1 MTTTPHS
8 PSGLAGEQLRLVIDT
23 IVEAV
28 PGTEVVDVVA
38 RTGVSILGFDE
49 ASFAAPGTEVVHA
62 RIRDRVLG
70 QLSGSAPMG
79 SFSCTVAGVVWGV
92 LVEPIQIQG
101 GGVVKGALV
110 VAREGRA
117 WSSRERALTKTLGG
131 LLSHVATLATRE
143 SSLIHQQRLD
153 ELVSQVAE
161 RLMSV
166 SSRTRNEVL
175 SWTTRLLAE
184 FLGADVAFLR
194 RNDHARGLSVLE
206 AEWPI
211 REVEQPDP
219 LGEVPFDADP
229 VFAAM
234 KDLREP
240 YLPVPH
246 GTPDEYLERV
256 EAGTGVKRVGGAAV
270 PLLMADQTWGILGFL
285 HFGLHAWTTAEIN
298 ALQAVASMLVQ
309 LQARLDAEEQTE
321 YNAYHDDLTGLANRR
336 ALLRELKDRL
346 SAHRTTAVL
355 VFDLDRFKV
364 MNDFLGHANGDRLL
378 TTIADRIRTSI
389 RSNDFSARL
398 GGDEFV
404 ILVDNAASEM
414 EVLASAYRILDV
426 VGCPIEIAGQL
437 VSHTASIGIVIA
449 KRGAQNGMDLLGQ
462 ADVALYAAKA
472 QGRNQAVIFDQVLRE
487 AVDERSRTELGAP
500 RGDRERRGCACTSSP
515 RWTCAPGKLL
525 AVEALVRW
533 QHPTRGPPARGRV
546 HHRRRGDGPRRRH
559 GPLGLRRGLPPA
571 RRSGAASIPKLQLVV
586 RVNMSPAAVRDR
598 RDRGVRREL
607 PARARRPGRPPV
619 HRDDR
624 ARRHGTS
631 PRRPPGSCGG
641 FQSLGVEIALDD
653 FGTGY
658 SSMTE
663 LKRLPVD
670 LLKLDMSFVQGITTD
685 KLRPG
690 DRRGDHPPRQG
701 ARPRGRRRGH
711 RDAATIDK
719 LLELGCHRGPGLP
732 SLHAHRP
739 RGADLDAWSAGAIS
753 LPALRAARTQ
763 RPCSPEGRPR
773 VSVAELDDARGP
785 TEHSSTVYEPWL
797 FLTHARRA
805 LDDGPRDRLRLL
817 GPRRPRRALRAQ
829 RRDGRAARR
838 GPRHPGVPPRP
849 APGRTATCSARLGAI
864 PGVYADPDVVPEVVR
879 DAVRSVCQLAL
890 SLHLARYSAAHDAL
904 TNIANRRTFDA
915 ALQTAAVQSSRY
927 GWAFTLVFADLNELK
942 AINDRSGPRRRRRR
956 AAPVRLRAAPLGA
969 RWRHR
974 RAHRRRRVRRH
985 PRQRR
990 RVRGR
995 QLLRPAP

>member
-1 MTTTPHS
+1 VTTTPHS

-38 RTGVSILGFDE
+38 RSGVTILGFDE
-49 ASFAAPGTEVVHA
+49 ASFAAPGTEVAHS

-70 QLSGSAPMG
+70 QLSGGAPIG
-79 SFSCTVAGVVWGV
+79 SFSCTVNGVVWGV

-101 GGVVKGALV
+101 GGVKGALV

-143 SSLIHQQRLD
+143 SSLLHQQRLD

-166 SSRTRNEVL
+166 SSRTRTEVL

-206 AEWPI
+206 AEWPL
-211 REVEQPDP
+211 REIEDPDP

-234 KDLREP
+234 QDLREP
-240 YLPVPH
+240 YLPVPD

-256 EAGTGVKRVGGAAV
+256 EAGSGVKMVGGAAV

-285 HFGLHAWTTAEIN
+285 HFGLHAWSPAEVN

-437 VSHTASIGIVIA
+437 VSHTASIGVVIA

-487 AVDERSRTELGAP
+487 SVDERSRTELGL
-500 RGDRERRGCACTSSP
+500 REAIETEGLRLHFQPEVDLRTGQ
-515 RWTCAPGKLL
+515 LL

-533 QHPTRGPPARGRV
+533 QHPTRGLLPAAAFITVAEETGLVVDMGRWV
-546 HHRRRGDGPRRRH
+546 FADACRQLAAWRRQF
-559 GPLGLRRGLPPA
+559 
-571 RRSGAASIPKLQLVV
+571 PKLRLVV
-586 RVNMSPAAVRDR
+586 RVNMSPAQFATDEIVDFVETCMRVHDVPGDRLCIEMTEHAVMA
-598 RDRGVRREL
+598 E
-607 PARARRPGRPPV
+607 PEKTARILR
-619 HRDDR
+619 
-624 ARRHGTS
+624 
-631 PRRPPGSCGG
+631 G
-641 FQSLGVEIALDD
+641 FQSLGVDIALDD

-663 LKRLPVD
+663 LKRLPVN
-670 LLKLDMSFVQGITTD
+670 LLKLDTSFVQGISTD
-685 KLRPG
+685 KR
-690 DRRGDHPPRQG
+690 DRAIVEAIIRLGKALDLEVVAEG
-701 ARPRGRRRGH
+701 IETS
-711 RDAATIDK
+711 ATIDK
-719 LLELGCHRGPGLP
+719 LLELGCHRGQGYLLSMPIAPEELTP
-732 SLHAHRP
+732 LME
-739 RGADLDAWSAGAIS
+739 AGGIS
-753 LPALRAARTQ
+753 LPALRAARTTSLQ
-763 RPCSPEGRPR
+763 PEGRP
-773 VSVAELDDARGP
+773 V
-785 TEHSSTVYEPWL
+785 
-797 FLTHARRA
+797 
-805 LDDGPRDRLRLL
+805 
-817 GPRRPRRALRAQ
+817 
-829 RRDGRAARR
+829 
-838 GPRHPGVPPRP
+838 
-849 APGRTATCSARLGAI
+849 
-864 PGVYADPDVVPEVVR
+864 
-879 DAVRSVCQLAL
+879 
-890 SLHLARYSAAHDAL
+890 
-904 TNIANRRTFDA
+904 
-915 ALQTAAVQSSRY
+915 
-927 GWAFTLVFADLNELK
+927 
-942 AINDRSGPRRRRRR
+942 
-956 AAPVRLRAAPLGA
+956 
-969 RWRHR
+969 
-974 RAHRRRRVRRH
+974 
-985 PRQRR
+985 
-990 RVRGR
+990 
-995 QLLRPAP
+995 

>member
-1 MTTTPHS
+1 
-8 PSGLAGEQLRLVIDT
+8 VIDT

-28 PGTEVVDVVA
+28 PGTEIVDVVA
-38 RTGVSILGFDE
+38 RTGVTILGFDE
-49 ASFAAPGTEVVHA
+49 ASFAAPGSEVAHT

-70 QLSGSAPMG
+70 QLSGGAPIG
-79 SFSCTVAGVVWGV
+79 AFSCTVSGVVWGV

-101 GGVVKGALV
+101 GGVKGALV

-166 SSRTRNEVL
+166 SSRTRDEVL

-211 REVEQPDP
+211 REVEDPDP

-240 YLPVPH
+240 YLPAPEVK
-246 GTPDEYLERV
+246 PDEYLERV
-256 EAGTGVKRVGGAAV
+256 EAGSGVKMVGGAAV

-285 HFGLHAWTTAEIN
+285 HFGLHAWSTAEVN

-346 SAHRTTAVL
+346 AAHRTTAVL

-437 VSHTASIGIVIA
+437 VSHTASIGVVIA

-487 AVDERSRTELGAP
+487 SVDERSRTELGL
-500 RGDRERRGCACTSSP
+500 REAIETEGLRLHFQPEVDLRTGQ
-515 RWTCAPGKLL
+515 LL

-533 QHPTRGPPARGRV
+533 QHPTRGLLPAAAFITVAEETGLVVDMGRWV
-546 HHRRRGDGPRRRH
+546 FAEACRQLAEWRRQF
-559 GPLGLRRGLPPA
+559 
-571 RRSGAASIPKLQLVV
+571 PKLRLVV
-586 RVNMSPAAVRDR
+586 RVNMSPAQFATDEIVDFVETCMRVHDVPGDRLCIEMTEHAVMA
-598 RDRGVRREL
+598 E
-607 PARARRPGRPPV
+607 PEKTARILR
-619 HRDDR
+619 
-624 ARRHGTS
+624 
-631 PRRPPGSCGG
+631 G

-663 LKRLPVD
+663 LKRLPVN
-670 LLKLDMSFVQGITTD
+670 LLKLDTSFVQGISTD
-685 KLRPG
+685 KR
-690 DRRGDHPPRQG
+690 DRAIVEAIIRLGKALDLEVVAEG
-701 ARPRGRRRGH
+701 IEAS
-711 RDAATIDK
+711 ATIDK
-719 LLELGCHRGPGLP
+719 LLELGCHRGQGYLLSMPIAPEELTP
-732 SLHAHRP
+732 LME
-739 RGADLDAWSAGAIS
+739 AGGIS
-753 LPALRAARTQ
+753 LPALRAARTTSLQ
-763 RPCSPEGRPR
+763 PEGRP
-773 VSVAELDDARGP
+773 V
-785 TEHSSTVYEPWL
+785 
-797 FLTHARRA
+797 
-805 LDDGPRDRLRLL
+805 
-817 GPRRPRRALRAQ
+817 
-829 RRDGRAARR
+829 
-838 GPRHPGVPPRP
+838 
-849 APGRTATCSARLGAI
+849 
-864 PGVYADPDVVPEVVR
+864 
-879 DAVRSVCQLAL
+879 
-890 SLHLARYSAAHDAL
+890 
-904 TNIANRRTFDA
+904 
-915 ALQTAAVQSSRY
+915 
-927 GWAFTLVFADLNELK
+927 
-942 AINDRSGPRRRRRR
+942 
-956 AAPVRLRAAPLGA
+956 
-969 RWRHR
+969 
-974 RAHRRRRVRRH
+974 
-985 PRQRR
+985 
-990 RVRGR
+990 
-995 QLLRPAP
+995 

>member
-1 MTTTPHS
+1 
-8 PSGLAGEQLRLVIDT
+8 VIDT

-28 PGTEVVDVVA
+28 PGTEIVDVVA
-38 RTGVSILGFDE
+38 RTGVTILGFDE
-49 ASFAAPGTEVVHA
+49 ASFAAPGSEVAHT

-70 QLSGSAPMG
+70 QLSGGAPIG
-79 SFSCTVAGVVWGV
+79 AFSCTVSGVVWGV

-101 GGVVKGALV
+101 GGVKGALV

-166 SSRTRNEVL
+166 SSRTRDEVL

-211 REVEQPDP
+211 REVEDPDP

-240 YLPVPH
+240 YLPAPEVK
-246 GTPDEYLERV
+246 PDEYLERV
-256 EAGTGVKRVGGAAV
+256 EAGSGVKMVGGAAV

-285 HFGLHAWTTAEIN
+285 HFGLHAWSTAEVN

-346 SAHRTTAVL
+346 AAHRTTAVL

-437 VSHTASIGIVIA
+437 VSHTASIGVVIA

-487 AVDERSRTELGAP
+487 SVDERSRTELGL
-500 RGDRERRGCACTSSP
+500 REAIETEGLRLHFQPEVDLRTGQ
-515 RWTCAPGKLL
+515 LL

-533 QHPTRGPPARGRV
+533 QHPTRGLLPAAAFITVAEETGLVVDMGRWV
-546 HHRRRGDGPRRRH
+546 FAEACRQLAEWRRQF
-559 GPLGLRRGLPPA
+559 
-571 RRSGAASIPKLQLVV
+571 PKLRLVV
-586 RVNMSPAAVRDR
+586 RVNMSPAQFATDEIVDFVETCMRVHDVPGDRLCIEMTEHAVMA
-598 RDRGVRREL
+598 E
-607 PARARRPGRPPV
+607 PEKTARILR
-619 HRDDR
+619 
-624 ARRHGTS
+624 
-631 PRRPPGSCGG
+631 G

-663 LKRLPVD
+663 LKRLPVN
-670 LLKLDMSFVQGITTD
+670 LLKLDTSFVQGISTD
-685 KLRPG
+685 KR
-690 DRRGDHPPRQG
+690 DRAIVEAIIRLGKALDLEVVAEG
-701 ARPRGRRRGH
+701 IETS
-711 RDAATIDK
+711 ATIDK
-719 LLELGCHRGPGLP
+719 LLELGCHRGQGYLLSMPIAPEELTP
-732 SLHAHRP
+732 LME
-739 RGADLDAWSAGAIS
+739 AGGIS
-753 LPALRAARTQ
+753 LPALRAARTTSLQ
-763 RPCSPEGRPR
+763 PEGRP
-773 VSVAELDDARGP
+773 V
-785 TEHSSTVYEPWL
+785 
-797 FLTHARRA
+797 
-805 LDDGPRDRLRLL
+805 
-817 GPRRPRRALRAQ
+817 
-829 RRDGRAARR
+829 
-838 GPRHPGVPPRP
+838 
-849 APGRTATCSARLGAI
+849 
-864 PGVYADPDVVPEVVR
+864 
-879 DAVRSVCQLAL
+879 
-890 SLHLARYSAAHDAL
+890 
-904 TNIANRRTFDA
+904 
-915 ALQTAAVQSSRY
+915 
-927 GWAFTLVFADLNELK
+927 
-942 AINDRSGPRRRRRR
+942 
-956 AAPVRLRAAPLGA
+956 
-969 RWRHR
+969 
-974 RAHRRRRVRRH
+974 
-985 PRQRR
+985 
-990 RVRGR
+990 
-995 QLLRPAP
+995 

>member
-1 MTTTPHS
+1 L

-28 PGTEVVDVVA
+28 PGTEVVEVVA
-38 RTGVSILGFDE
+38 RAGVTILGFDE

-70 QLSGSAPMG
+70 QLSGTAPIG
-79 SFSCTVAGVVWGV
+79 SFSCSVAGVVWGV

-101 GGVVKGALV
+101 GGVKGALV

-117 WSSRERALTKTLGG
+117 WSSRERALAKTLGG

-143 SSLIHQQRLD
+143 SSLLHQQRLD

-161 RLMSV
+161 RLMSG
-166 SSRTRNEVL
+166 SSRTRRDVL
-175 SWTTRLLAE
+175 NWVTRVLAE
-184 FLGADVAFLR
+184 FLGADTAFLR

-206 AEWPI
+206 AEWPL
-211 REVEQPDP
+211 RETVDPDP

-240 YLPVPH
+240 YLPEPK
-246 GTPDEYLERV
+246 GTPNEYLERV
-256 EAGTGVKRVGGAAV
+256 EAGSGVKMVGGAAV
-270 PLLMADQTWGILGFL
+270 PLLMADETWGILGFL
-285 HFGLHAWTTAEIN
+285 HFGLHAWSTAEIN

-389 RSNDFSARL
+389 RSNDFAARL

-426 VGCPIEIAGQL
+426 VGGPIEIAGQL
-437 VSHTASIGIVIA
+437 VSHTASIGVVIA

-487 AVDERSRTELGAP
+487 SVDERSRTELGL
-500 RGDRERRGCACTSSP
+500 REAIETEGLRLHFQPEVDLRTGQ
-515 RWTCAPGKLL
+515 LL

-533 QHPTRGPPARGRV
+533 QHPTRGLLPAAAFITVAEETGLVVDMGRWV
-546 HHRRRGDGPRRRH
+546 FADACRQLAAWRRQF
-559 GPLGLRRGLPPA
+559 
-571 RRSGAASIPKLQLVV
+571 PKLKLVV
-586 RVNMSPAAVRDR
+586 RVNMSPAQFATDEIVDFVETCMRVHDVPGDRLCIEMTEHAVMA
-598 RDRGVRREL
+598 E
-607 PARARRPGRPPV
+607 PEKTARILR
-619 HRDDR
+619 
-624 ARRHGTS
+624 
-631 PRRPPGSCGG
+631 G

-663 LKRLPVD
+663 LKRLPVN
-670 LLKLDMSFVQGITTD
+670 LLKLDTSFVQGISSD
-685 KLRPG
+685 KR
-690 DRRGDHPPRQG
+690 DRAIVEAIIRLGKALDLEVVAEG
-701 ARPRGRRRGH
+701 IETS
-711 RDAATIDK
+711 ATIDK
-719 LLELGCHRGPGLP
+719 LLELGCHRGQGYLLSMPIAPEELT
-732 SLHAHRP
+732 SLME
-739 RGADLDAWSAGAIS
+739 AGGIS
-753 LPALRAARTQ
+753 LPALRAARTMSLQ
-763 RPCSPEGRPR
+763 SDGRP
-773 VSVAELDDARGP
+773 V
-785 TEHSSTVYEPWL
+785 
-797 FLTHARRA
+797 
-805 LDDGPRDRLRLL
+805 
-817 GPRRPRRALRAQ
+817 
-829 RRDGRAARR
+829 
-838 GPRHPGVPPRP
+838 
-849 APGRTATCSARLGAI
+849 
-864 PGVYADPDVVPEVVR
+864 
-879 DAVRSVCQLAL
+879 
-890 SLHLARYSAAHDAL
+890 
-904 TNIANRRTFDA
+904 
-915 ALQTAAVQSSRY
+915 
-927 GWAFTLVFADLNELK
+927 
-942 AINDRSGPRRRRRR
+942 
-956 AAPVRLRAAPLGA
+956 
-969 RWRHR
+969 
-974 RAHRRRRVRRH
+974 
-985 PRQRR
+985 
-990 RVRGR
+990 
-995 QLLRPAP
+995 

>member
-1 MTTTPHS
+1 M

-38 RTGVSILGFDE
+38 RSGVTILGFDE

-70 QLSGSAPMG
+70 QLSGSAPIG
-79 SFSCTVAGVVWGV
+79 SFSCTVAGVVWGA

-101 GGVVKGALV
+101 GGVKGALV

-117 WSSRERALTKTLGG
+117 WSSRERALAKTLGA

-143 SSLIHQQRLD
+143 SSLLHQQRLD

-161 RLMSV
+161 RLMSG
-166 SSRTRNEVL
+166 SSRTRQDVL
-175 SWTTRLLAE
+175 SWVTRVLAE

-194 RNDHARGLSVLE
+194 RNDHGRGLSVLE

-211 REVEQPDP
+211 REIVEPDP

-234 KDLREP
+234 RDLREP
-240 YLPVPH
+240 YLPEPDR
-246 GTPDEYLERV
+246 TPDQYLERV
-256 EAGTGVKRVGGAAV
+256 EAGSGVKMVGGAAV

-285 HFGLHAWTTAEIN
+285 HFGLHAWSPAEIN

-336 ALLRELKDRL
+336 ALLRELKERL

-389 RSNDFSARL
+389 RANDFAARL

-426 VGCPIEIAGQL
+426 VGGPIEIAGQL
-437 VSHTASIGIVIA
+437 VSHTASIGVVIA

-487 AVDERSRTELGAP
+487 SVDERSRTELGL
-500 RGDRERRGCACTSSP
+500 REAIETEGLRLHFQPEVDLRTGQ
-515 RWTCAPGKLL
+515 LL

-533 QHPTRGPPARGRV
+533 QHPTRGLLPAAAFITVAEETGLVVDMGRWV
-546 HHRRRGDGPRRRH
+546 FADACRQLAAWRRQF
-559 GPLGLRRGLPPA
+559 
-571 RRSGAASIPKLQLVV
+571 PKLRLVV
-586 RVNMSPAAVRDR
+586 RVNMSPAQFATDEIVDFVETCMRVHDVPGDRLCIEMTEHAVMA
-598 RDRGVRREL
+598 E
-607 PARARRPGRPPV
+607 PEKTARILR
-619 HRDDR
+619 
-624 ARRHGTS
+624 
-631 PRRPPGSCGG
+631 G

-663 LKRLPVD
+663 LKRLPVN
-670 LLKLDMSFVQGITTD
+670 LLKLDTSFVQGISSD
-685 KLRPG
+685 KR
-690 DRRGDHPPRQG
+690 DRAIVEAIIRLGKALDLEVVAEG
-701 ARPRGRRRGH
+701 IETS
-711 RDAATIDK
+711 ATIDK
-719 LLELGCHRGPGLP
+719 LLELGCHRGQGYLLSMPIAPEELT
-732 SLHAHRP
+732 SLME
-739 RGADLDAWSAGAIS
+739 AGGIS
-753 LPALRAARTQ
+753 LPALRAARTMSLQ
-763 RPCSPEGRPR
+763 PEGRP
-773 VSVAELDDARGP
+773 V
-785 TEHSSTVYEPWL
+785 
-797 FLTHARRA
+797 
-805 LDDGPRDRLRLL
+805 
-817 GPRRPRRALRAQ
+817 
-829 RRDGRAARR
+829 
-838 GPRHPGVPPRP
+838 
-849 APGRTATCSARLGAI
+849 
-864 PGVYADPDVVPEVVR
+864 
-879 DAVRSVCQLAL
+879 
-890 SLHLARYSAAHDAL
+890 
-904 TNIANRRTFDA
+904 
-915 ALQTAAVQSSRY
+915 
-927 GWAFTLVFADLNELK
+927 
-942 AINDRSGPRRRRRR
+942 
-956 AAPVRLRAAPLGA
+956 
-969 RWRHR
+969 
-974 RAHRRRRVRRH
+974 
-985 PRQRR
+985 
-990 RVRGR
+990 
-995 QLLRPAP
+995 

>member
-1 MTTTPHS
+1 VTTTPHS

-28 PGTEVVDVVA
+28 PGTEIVDVVA
-38 RTGVSILGFDE
+38 RTGVTILGFDE

-70 QLSGSAPMG
+70 QLSGGAPIG
-79 SFSCTVAGVVWGV
+79 AFSCTVSGVVWGV

-101 GGVVKGALV
+101 GGVKGALV

-117 WSSRERALTKTLGG
+117 WSSRERALAKTLGG

-166 SSRTRNEVL
+166 SSRSRSEVL
-175 SWTTRLLAE
+175 NWTTRLLAE

-211 REVEQPDP
+211 REVEEPDP

-240 YLPVPH
+240 YLPVPDA
-246 GTPDEYLERV
+246 TPDEYLERV

-346 SAHRTTAVL
+346 AAHRTTAVL

-426 VGCPIEIAGQL
+426 VGSPIEIAGQL
-437 VSHTASIGIVIA
+437 VSHTASIGVVIA

-487 AVDERSRTELGAP
+487 SVDERSRTELGL
-500 RGDRERRGCACTSSP
+500 REAIETEGLRLHFQPEVDLRTGE
-515 RWTCAPGKLL
+515 LL

-533 QHPTRGPPARGRV
+533 QHPTRGLLPAAAFITVAEETGLVVDMGRWV
-546 HHRRRGDGPRRRH
+546 FADACRQLAVWRRQF
-559 GPLGLRRGLPPA
+559 
-571 RRSGAASIPKLQLVV
+571 PKLRLVV
-586 RVNMSPAAVRDR
+586 RVNMSPAQFATDEIVDFVETCMRVHDVPGDRLCIEMTEHAVMA
-598 RDRGVRREL
+598 E
-607 PARARRPGRPPV
+607 PEKTARILR
-619 HRDDR
+619 
-624 ARRHGTS
+624 
-631 PRRPPGSCGG
+631 G

-663 LKRLPVD
+663 LKRLPVN
-670 LLKLDMSFVQGITTD
+670 LLKLDTSFVQGISTD
-685 KLRPG
+685 KR
-690 DRRGDHPPRQG
+690 DRAIVEAIIRLGKALDLEVVAEG
-701 ARPRGRRRGH
+701 IETS
-711 RDAATIDK
+711 ATIDK
-719 LLELGCHRGPGLP
+719 LLELGCHRGQGYLLSMPIAPEELTP
-732 SLHAHRP
+732 LME
-739 RGADLDAWSAGAIS
+739 AGGIS
-753 LPALRAARTQ
+753 LPALRAARTTSLQ
-763 RPCSPEGRPR
+763 PEGRP
-773 VSVAELDDARGP
+773 V
-785 TEHSSTVYEPWL
+785 
-797 FLTHARRA
+797 
-805 LDDGPRDRLRLL
+805 
-817 GPRRPRRALRAQ
+817 
-829 RRDGRAARR
+829 
-838 GPRHPGVPPRP
+838 
-849 APGRTATCSARLGAI
+849 
-864 PGVYADPDVVPEVVR
+864 
-879 DAVRSVCQLAL
+879 
-890 SLHLARYSAAHDAL
+890 
-904 TNIANRRTFDA
+904 
-915 ALQTAAVQSSRY
+915 
-927 GWAFTLVFADLNELK
+927 
-942 AINDRSGPRRRRRR
+942 
-956 AAPVRLRAAPLGA
+956 
-969 RWRHR
+969 
-974 RAHRRRRVRRH
+974 
-985 PRQRR
+985 
-990 RVRGR
+990 
-995 QLLRPAP
+995 